1 MSTKMRLNSLFDHPI
16 YVERVSSFWDAIQ
29 RKMPKEINRI
39 NVLDG
44 DDKLYHD
51 SFEPMHYI
59 LHRSQQFTIKC
70 EKLNANRNFTIGEM
84 NLLLIDEYWHL
95 E

>member
-1 MSTKMRLNSLFDHPI
+1 MTTKMRLNLVFDQPI
-16 YVERVSSFWDAIQ
+16 YVGRVSRFWDAIQ
-29 RKMPKEINRI
+29 RKMPEEINRI

-51 SFEPMHYI
+51 LFDPMHYI
-59 LHRSQQFTIKC
+59 LHRSQQFTIKS
-70 EKLNANRNFTIGEM
+70 EKYNASRNFTIGEM